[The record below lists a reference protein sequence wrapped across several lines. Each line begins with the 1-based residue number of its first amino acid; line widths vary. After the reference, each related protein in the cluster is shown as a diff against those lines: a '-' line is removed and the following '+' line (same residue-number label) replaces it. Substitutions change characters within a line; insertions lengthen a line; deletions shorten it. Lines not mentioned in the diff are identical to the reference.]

1 MLQVEDAATRR
12 VVANVTSTS
21 PDLTV
26 EGLAPGRDYLVKVTA
41 VNQKGRSS
49 PFTLEG
55 FALKVAENKI
65 SEYRA

>member
-1 MLQVEDAATRR
+1 M
-12 VVANVTSTS
+12 TSTS